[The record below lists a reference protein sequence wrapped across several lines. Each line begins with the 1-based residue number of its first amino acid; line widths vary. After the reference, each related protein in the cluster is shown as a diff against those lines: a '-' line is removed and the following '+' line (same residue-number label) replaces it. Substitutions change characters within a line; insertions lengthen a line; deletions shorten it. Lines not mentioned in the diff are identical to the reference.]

1 MDGEAIQ
8 ATASPKILSC
18 NYKAL
23 NCLDKTYALK
33 KEKELLKHHK
43 KGWYILKLR
52 CVSQVLYE
60 YLTELE
66 ECDIKNQTS
75 RIWVSSFGYPLRNQN
90 QNRFDSS
97 WHCSQFTQI
106 NFFLPPL
113 KKNSPSTVLLPHT
126 NKFFFF
132 LLTLYF
138 IISIQ
143 SPSSQANFLC
153 NNGLLN
159 PCSLHS

>member
-1 MDGEAIQ
+1 M
-8 ATASPKILSC
+8 SC

-52 CVSQVLYE
+52 CISQVLYE

-113 KKNSPSTVLLPHT
+113 KKNSPQHCASSSH
-126 NKFFFF
+126 KQIFF
-132 LLTLYF
+132 LPPHIVLHHLNS
-138 IISIQ
+138 ISLF
-143 SPSSQANFLC
+143 PSEFSLQQWPTQP
-153 NNGLLN
+153 LLS
-159 PCSLHS
+159 SLLGHFSWSF